1 MKIWEPQQPNK
12 GQWNWSV
19 VNIRSANI
27 WCMETYNVRVRPN
40 IPTNQRDREL
50 STEKGVFITN
60 AEIDIQSILAKHY
73 LKNKKTSNQVKVC
86 KLLNIIRN
94 LLKYIGVCF
103 ICIAI
108 LQLCIWIHN

>member
-1 MKIWEPQQPNK
+1 MYVFVP
-12 GQWNWSV
+12 
-19 VNIRSANI
+19 
-27 WCMETYNVRVRPN
+27 
-40 IPTNQRDREL
+40 IPTNQRDKD
-50 STEKGVFITN
+50 STEAEVFIAN
-60 AEIDIQSILAKHY
+60 AEIDIQSILALHY
-73 LKNKKTSNQVKVC
+73 FKDKKTSNQVKVC